1 MMLDLEAHAMTLRF
15 FTIPMGNINHPLA
28 STVPSPAMEASTEM
42 SPIDLDLFETTPL
55 TRFPFEFLVVPG
67 FVKAK
72 ACSAINS
79 DYPQTPK
86 PGSFPLSELSFGPA
100 FGDLVNHLNGAPM
113 RAAFERKF
121 QIDLRGRPSMITV
134 RGRCGDR
141 DGKIHTDSKTKIITI
156 LIYMNPNWEQ
166 SGGRLRLLRSG
177 TDLEDFLCEVPPL
190 EGTLLA
196 FKRADNSWHGHK
208 PFLGE
213 RRVIQFNWVTHEDVV
228 NREQK
233 RHRFSSFFK
242 RLFGGSKAA

>member
-1 MMLDLEAHAMTLRF
+1 MSS
-15 FTIPMGNINHPLA
+15 INHQGVSA
-28 STVPSPAMEASTEM
+28 VPSPATKTPTET
-42 SPIDLDLFETTPL
+42 SPIDLDLFEATPL

-67 FVKAK
+67 FVKAE
-72 ACSAINS
+72 ACSAINN
-79 DYPQTPK
+79 DYPQIPH

-100 FGDLVNHLNGAPM
+100 FQDLVNHLNGAPM

-121 QIDLRGRPSMITV
+121 QIDLRGRPSMITA
-134 RGRCGDR
+134 RGRCGDK

-156 LIYMNPNWEQ
+156 LIYMNPKWEQ

-177 TDLEDFLCEVPPL
+177 TDLEDFLYEVPPL

-208 PFLGE
+208 PFFGE
-213 RRVIQFNWVTHEDVV
+213 RRVIQFNWVTDEDVV